1 MYGHNDLHLQYSS
14 VYHGLFCHT
23 YNSCVHLQR
32 FSLVRLW
39 YNQFDEFFYELLI
52 KYKNNEHRVMIIFS
66 EIAYFSFNSKQLL
79 EFETF
84 LRTKNL
90 NPIYST
96 SFQHTIPALIT
107 LKLQQLIG
115 KYLEEINKGEWKNK
129 ELENW
134 ILNKNKFF
142 SLTQRQYETKTNKTD
157 QCPKD
162 YFNESFEK
170 ALKHILLQN

>member
-1 MYGHNDLHLQYSS
+1 MVQAGFLAK
-14 VYHGLFCHT
+14 LFKAILSQEMEFIDKAST
-23 YNSCVHLQR
+23 PRALNNTFKFDTETQLKIKNLSNEILTE
-32 FSLVRLW
+32 
-39 YNQFDEFFYELLI
+39 FDEFFYELLI

-115 KYLEEINKGEWKNK
+115 KYLEEINKEEWKNK

-157 QCPKD
+157 KCP
-162 YFNESFEK
+162 
-170 ALKHILLQN
+170 